1 MKVRLTN
8 RQPIFVSSS
17 LAVLAEAALDFPITK
32 GARVIDSTPPART
45 RFAADE
51 QTARAACATASSPDA
66 HNLFTVVPGQET
78 GIPASNADIR
88 ATLRLSSPAWFAQPR
103 MTSSMDERSS
113 AAFRSISARRGIAA
127 RSSARMCAS
136 APLYRPIGVRT
147 ARTEEHT
154 SEQKS
159 EIQSLMR

>member
-1 MKVRLTN
+1 MR
-8 RQPIFVSSS
+8 ISDWSSD
-17 LAVLAEAALDFPITK
+17 V
-32 GARVIDSTPPART
+32 
-45 RFAADE
+45 
-51 QTARAACATASSPDA
+51 CSSDL
-66 HNLFTVVPGQET
+66 LFTVVPGQET

-136 APLYRPIGVRT
+136 SPLYRPIGVRT
-147 ARTEEHT
+147 ASQITAST
-154 SEQKS
+154 IMLPSDQDSSERKS
-159 EIQSLMR
+159 VGEGKVLAVRLRFGVLGVNKKKKVKRNEKN

>member
-1 MKVRLTN
+1 MSDW
-8 RQPIFVSSS
+8 SSDVCS
-17 LAVLAEAALDFPITK
+17 SYL
-32 GARVIDSTPPART
+32 S
-45 RFAADE
+45 DE

-113 AAFRSISARRGIAA
+113 AAFRPISARRGIAA

-136 APLYRPIGVRT
+136 APLYRPLGVRT
-147 ARTEEHT
+147 ASQIKASTIDR
-154 SEQKS
+154 KS
-159 EIQSLMR
+159 VVQGKSVSVRVNHGGRRIIKKKQYTNTTIQNHIT